1 MNDEVLNQE
10 QEIPMFEEIDEV
22 EETETI
28 EEETKEIEEEPKD
41 DNKEPETTPSEEFEL
56 KYNGETLKKS
66 KEELITLAQK
76 GMNYDKVAQERD
88 TLRNSPEVQVLD
100 KIAKSQGISR
110 QQLMQQ
116 IELNL
121 EAQERQSIVDE
132 LRAKY
137 PGAADELLNQTAQGI
152 LSQRKAD
159 TANLE
164 NQRKEE
170 TDKERNR
177 RDIETFINMF
187 PNVDIKESFTKEMLQ
202 EASQKG
208 LVAVWQEKLLKDK
221 EAEIEQLK
229 TSNARAE
236 QENKNKSQS
245 LGSVTG
251 NGVDESD
258 VLLAELLK

>member
-1 MNDEVLNQE
+1 M
-10 QEIPMFEEIDEV
+10 
-22 EETETI
+22 
-28 EEETKEIEEEPKD
+28 TK
-41 DNKEPETTPSEEFEL
+41 N
-56 KYNGETLKKS
+56 
-66 KEELITLAQK
+66 
-76 GMNYDKVAQERD
+76 
-88 TLRNSPEVQVLD
+88 
-100 KIAKSQGISR
+100 R

-137 PGAADELLNQTAQGI
+137 PGTSDELLNQTAQGI
-152 LSQRKAD
+152 LSQRKVD

-170 TDKERNR
+170 SDKERNR
-177 RDIETFINMF
+177 RDIETFITMF
-187 PNVDIKESFTKEMLQ
+187 PDVDIKESFTKEMLQ

-229 TSNARAE
+229 SSNARAE
-236 QENKNKSQS
+236 QESKNKNQS

-258 VLLAELLK
+258 ALLAELLN